1 MSLFRAMSDEERDI
15 CCVEDVQLLPFR
27 SSPQILIA
35 GLIFLLLVGFRLS
48 PFDSEQTTFPKP
60 ESNLHQTIRRTIA
73 STCLPTK
80 DRPTRRRTK
89 TRPFKANRR
98 VSTTSLHSL
107 QDVIGSAQKALVG
120 ALLTKKKI
128 DKKRVE
134 DKKDAKFV
142 EELECLGISG
152 DENKGDN

>member
-1 MSLFRAMSDEERDI
+1 
-15 CCVEDVQLLPFR
+15 
-27 SSPQILIA
+27 
-35 GLIFLLLVGFRLS
+35 
-48 PFDSEQTTFPKP
+48 
-60 ESNLHQTIRRTIA
+60 
-73 STCLPTK
+73 
-80 DRPTRRRTK
+80 
-89 TRPFKANRR
+89 
-98 VSTTSLHSL
+98 
-107 QDVIGSAQKALVG
+107 VISSAQKALFG